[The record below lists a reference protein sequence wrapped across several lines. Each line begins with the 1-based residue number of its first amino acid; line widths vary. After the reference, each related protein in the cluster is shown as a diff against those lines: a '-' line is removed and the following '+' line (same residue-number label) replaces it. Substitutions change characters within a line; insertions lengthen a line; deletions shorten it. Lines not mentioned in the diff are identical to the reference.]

1 MNIQVKGIQLIKSL
15 GSTVLALITL
25 FIMTSTVLSCA
36 SETKVY
42 SVDGIIDLL
51 KDNGYSV
58 GERSEEH
65 VLYVW
70 AADGGGLKVN
80 GHQVVI
86 YEYETPKILRSKGL
100 KAIDVILE
108 IGTGFWEMNLNSE
121 EKPYFYKKNMLI
133 LLGDHPDSSRIRAL
147 LDENL

>member
-1 MNIQVKGIQLIKSL
+1 VKGIQLIKSL
-15 GSTVLALITL
+15 GYTALALITL
-25 FIMTSTVLSCA
+25 FIMTSTMLSCA

-42 SVDGIIDLL
+42 SVDGMIDLL

-70 AADGGGLKVN
+70 GIEGGGVKIN
-80 GHQVVI
+80 GHPVVI
-86 YEYETPKILRSKGL
+86 YEYESPMMLQSRGL

-108 IGTGFWEMNLNSE
+108 KGTGYWEMNLNSE
-121 EKPYFYKKNMLI
+121 EKPYFHKKNMLI

-147 LDENL
+147 LDKNL